1 MNKRD
6 FLKILGGG
14 MVLAATPGC
23 AFIQPEPS
31 GAIAPWSQAGVDY
44 SDPRKRA
51 LSYAILCPN
60 PHNRQPWT
68 VDLSVDNEVAL
79 YIDPERQLPHTDPH
93 ARQITIGLGCFLEL
107 MSMAAA
113 ADGWAVKI
121 SAFPEGHDNLNLLD
135 NRSVAIARFTR
146 DESLKANPL
155 FSYVMS
161 RHSLKEPYDTRRE
174 VSMNILETSIKAS
187 VHGSVV
193 NGTNEKNKVDAL
205 RKLTEEALMR
215 EIETPRT
222 YKESVDLFRIG
233 KNEIEANPDGID
245 FSGRA
250 FELMALT
257 GLFTRK
263 KALDQTSKGF
273 EAGKD
278 AVIENTK
285 TAMAHIWLVTPTN
298 TRIDQLNTG
307 RDWMR
312 IDLAT
317 TQAGVN
323 MQPLSQ
329 ALQEYPEMV
338 EFYRQ
343 AHEMLAP
350 DGGTVQML
358 ARLGYGKKLGPS
370 PRWSLDAI
378 LKRQISS

>member
-1 MNKRD
+1 
-6 FLKILGGG
+6 
-14 MVLAATPGC
+14 
-23 AFIQPEPS
+23 
-31 GAIAPWSQAGVDY
+31 VDY

-107 MSMAAA
+107 MSMAAT

-193 NGTNEKNKVDAL
+193 NGSNEKNKVDAL

-250 FELMALT
+250 FELM
-257 GLFTRK
+257 
-263 KALDQTSKGF
+263 
-273 EAGKD
+273 
-278 AVIENTK
+278 
-285 TAMAHIWLVTPTN
+285 
-298 TRIDQLNTG
+298 
-307 RDWMR
+307 
-312 IDLAT
+312 
-317 TQAGVN
+317 TQHR
-323 MQPLSQ
+323 S
-329 ALQEYPEMV
+329 
-338 EFYRQ
+338 
-343 AHEMLAP
+343 
-350 DGGTVQML
+350 
-358 ARLGYGKKLGPS
+358 
-370 PRWSLDAI
+370 
-378 LKRQISS
+378 